1 MIDVNQLTQQLRLMP
16 DQALQQIAMMY
27 KDDPYILPMV
37 ISEDTARKKLRMA
50 AQAQAAQPQGT
61 VKDQALMSIGREP
74 QPPQQAPDEAGIAAL
89 QAPNMENMADGGIAG
104 EPEMSE
110 FDFAQR
116 SEPVVRMAEGGVP
129 RYQTGGSTPFSR
141 SAFGQLYER
150 TEQALQDDVARDR
163 LRSELASMY
172 GRRTALPGMFVLQT
186 DTDKETAEFV
196 DNLLP
201 SLSLPQL
208 QALKQY
214 GLTGIRD
221 VIAEKNPDL
230 FKKLISEA
238 GGRAQPPATAKTRP
252 VPPQG
257 DRPHLSPESQAALQR
272 AEAGSNYYGEAP
284 PVEGQR
290 TVDPRL
296 LAGAATARASG
307 AAPPAGIAA
316 LEASG
321 AAIRGAGAGAGA
333 APAQDSATR
342 AIDVAKRFF
351 DPEGVKS
358 ETDAYTKEVKEDIGK
373 GRERLEKALKKDS
386 PAYAGLEA
394 LLKKE
399 EVEAKE
405 GLGKDKAM
413 AILNAGLAMMA
424 GGSPRALENIA
435 KGAMVGT
442 GQYSEALKDFK
453 KSAKERQRAMADIE
467 QARRAEARDDTKTM
481 LAYEERASTRFD
493 AAKQYGMNAVMAVT
507 NARSSSAASIFNAM
521 EQESGAN
528 RRSAAQI
535 ASSERMAAADRE
547 MRVSEA
553 GLNRQTQLQIAQLP
567 GAEER
572 LIRAFAADPQFRKAY
587 EELKSIGG
595 DQRAAAELVTKIVTT
610 PGALEQLKVTNKGLY
625 DTINAMITRMS
636 ASTIQPVSSST
647 PPPGAR
653 P

>member
-61 VKDQALMSIGREP
+61 VKDQAIMSIGREP

-116 SEPVVRMAEGGVP
+116 SEPVVRMAGGGDVA
-129 RYQTGGSTPFSR
+129 RYQTGGNTPFSR
-141 SAFGQLYER
+141 SAFGQSYER
-150 TEQALQDDVARDR
+150 TEQALQDDLARDR

-172 GRRTALPGMFVLQT
+172 GRRTALPGMFVRQT

-238 GGRAQPPATAKTRP
+238 GSRAQPPATSRTRP

-257 DRPHLSPESQAALQR
+257 DRPYLSPESQAALQR

-321 AAIRGAGAGAGA
+321 AAIRGAGAGA
-333 APAQDSATR
+333 APAQDFATR
-342 AIDVAKRFF
+342 AVDVAKRFF

-358 ETDAYTKEVKEDIGK
+358 ETDAYTKEVKEDIEK
-373 GRERLEKALKKDS
+373 GRERLKEALKKDG

-481 LAYEERASTRFD
+481 LAYEDRASTRFD
-493 AAKQYGMNAVMAVT
+493 TARQYGMNAVMTVT
-507 NARSSSAASIFNAM
+507 NARAGSAASVYNTM
-521 EQESGAN
+521 VQEAGASS
-528 RRSAAQI
+528 RSAAQTASQERI
-535 ASSERMAAADRE
+535 AAANRESSERMA
-547 MRVSEA
+547 EA
-553 GLNRQTQLQIAQLP
+553 SRQTQLQIAQLP

-572 LIRAFAADPQFRKAY
+572 LIRAFATDPQFRKAY

-625 DTINAMITRMS
+625 DTINAMITRMG
-636 ASTIQPVSSST
+636 ASTIQAVSSST